1 LYCGTRASPT
11 GFTKQQQKQSQ
22 QQQQL
27 QHQQNRLWADQLA
40 AAQYRT
46 LGNSTAM
53 TQFPNWQNGR
63 QDSPAQISFAQTII
77 PTSSSQEAI
86 GPKHA
91 QISQQQ
97 QLMTITTL
105 PHARVRR
112 QDHHLSSVYEETGGG
127 FRTVGALPLQL
138 LCNDRL

>member
-1 LYCGTRASPT
+1 LYCGSRTSPS
-11 GFTKQQQKQSQ
+11 GFAKQQQEQ
-22 QQQQL
+22 QQEHQEQL
-27 QHQQNRLWADQLA
+27 QRLWEAQLA

-46 LGNSTAM
+46 SANSTTM
-53 TQFPNWQNGR
+53 TQFPNWQNVR
-63 QDSPAQISFAQTII
+63 QDSPTQISRAQPTI
-77 PTSSSQEAI
+77 PTLSSQEAL
-86 GPKHA
+86 GPKYA